1 MFEPMLYDLD
11 IVVFAIDFKEFK
23 VSIVGNVIF
32 YAGECALVRIGIV
45 NSIVSPLTPQM
56 RMSTLKTGLGTSS
69 KSGMTE
75 ESSDQSS
82 AVGIVFF
89 FIISS

>member
-1 MFEPMLYDLD
+1 MLYDLD

-32 YAGECALVRIGIV
+32 HTGECALVRIDIV